1 VSSADPKAEAKS
13 TKEQKLLD
21 LVNNSYNKNPLKS
34 QYETLVAEK
43 YIDYSSY
50 LPLNNSEKRYFM
62 ELLTTKLGLLPKD
75 RQYLMLLSEC
85 LYTKI
90 ESVKCLNY
98 LLDRINPAIGMLEN
112 RLNKN
117 ALNYQNMFI
126 AEQENLLGEL
136 KCKDFTQKVMDELNY
151 QSSKFMAEQRG
162 LWLRNQT
169 NLRLERNRYKSL
181 FQTMQ
186 NQIITNK
193 PKIIAAKHM
202 KSVLE
207 KILNDTIPIAKF
219 IFSRRYAYNKKK
231 KMNIVLRKIKNAIQ
245 ICNQNINDY
254 PLKAHEEIMINDN
267 LKERGLENVFQAM
280 EIINKNPQAKR
291 IYEKLNLE
299 DQERAMQYL
308 TKNTENIE
316 KVQEIEKK
324 ILDNLEISMKLLT
337 GKETTDSSNY
347 EQIEAKNEQSEE
359 EEIEDEPK
367 SAPKDKNLCLT
378 KKIKRKKKRKP
389 PNEK

>member
-1 VSSADPKAEAKS
+1 MTKAEAKS